1 MTKEQKIKE
10 EWDKLSPTSQLTINP
25 DTGFTIIYCINGISD
40 LTENTIISADDIEWE
55 YKDDDFIK
63 FRPKSLKGIENNNGW
78 IKIESEKDL
87 PTDDTMYRSGFFK
100 KDGEFYQ
107 DNNLFN
113 LKTTL
118 QALTQNHYT
127 HYQLINKPESPLY

>member
-78 IKIESEKDL
+78 IKIESEEDL
-87 PTDDTMYRSGFFK
+87 PREDIMYRSGFFK
-100 KDGEFYQ
+100 EDGEFYQ
-107 DNNLFN
+107 FSNICN

-118 QALTQNHYT
+118 EALTQNYYT
-127 HYQLINKPESPLY
+127 HYQPAPKPNAPLY